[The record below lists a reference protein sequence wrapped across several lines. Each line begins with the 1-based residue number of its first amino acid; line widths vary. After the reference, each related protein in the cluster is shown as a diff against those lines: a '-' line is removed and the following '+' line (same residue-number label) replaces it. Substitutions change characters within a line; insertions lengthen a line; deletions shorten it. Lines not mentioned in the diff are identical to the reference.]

1 LKLVKQLNL
10 QVPSNLL
17 DGLNEKTSTRTTL
30 TSSKQIEEQTSRR
43 RLLAPSDSTTSTA
56 NLSLNFYNSVVVVSI
71 ASAILV
77 VFGLACF
84 SISLLLYFTSK
95 CKRQESGDSTK
106 KKPLNEEAA
115 NIVVYDMPSM
125 KENLKI
131 GGPKQTVYSL
141 ASSLSTSE
149 CGDASTTTTS
159 ANNISPSTTA
169 SIQAANNTSS
179 SSSGPLFQ
187 THLEGAAAILA
198 APLQH
203 QPQSSCVSESSH
215 VFDWFLQQNQKQMS
229 RELPS
234 LIKYYILRI
243 FMMKY
248 QSYTNPY
255 YKILCLSKF
264 YSSILLNFR

>member
-1 LKLVKQLNL
+1 M
-10 QVPSNLL
+10 PSNLL
-17 DGLNEKTSTRTTL
+17 DELNEKTSTRTTL

-125 KENLKI
+125 KENLKT

-169 SIQAANNTSS
+169 SIQAANNIASS

-187 THLEGAAAILA
+187 THLEGAAGILA

-215 VFDWFLQQNQKQMS
+215 VFDWFLQQNQQQMS

-234 LIKYYILRI
+234 LIKYYIFRI
-243 FMMKY
+243 FIIINTQWGQSFSSYY
-248 QSYTNPY
+248 Q
-255 YKILCLSKF
+255 YKDLIGCLGK
-264 YSSILLNFR
+264 N

>member
-1 LKLVKQLNL
+1 MKLVKQLNL

-17 DGLNEKTSTRTTL
+17 DDVDEKTSTRTTL

-43 RLLAPSDSTTSTA
+43 RLLAPSHSADSTTSTA

-106 KKPLNEEAA
+106 KKPLNEESA

-131 GGPKQTVYSL
+131 GGQKQTVYSL

-169 SIQAANNTSS
+169 SIQAANNIASS

-215 VFDWFLQQNQKQMS
+215 VFDWFLQQNQQQMS

-234 LIKYYILRI
+234 LIKYYNLR
-243 FMMKY
+243 F
-248 QSYTNPY
+248 
-255 YKILCLSKF
+255 
-264 YSSILLNFR
+264 LLY